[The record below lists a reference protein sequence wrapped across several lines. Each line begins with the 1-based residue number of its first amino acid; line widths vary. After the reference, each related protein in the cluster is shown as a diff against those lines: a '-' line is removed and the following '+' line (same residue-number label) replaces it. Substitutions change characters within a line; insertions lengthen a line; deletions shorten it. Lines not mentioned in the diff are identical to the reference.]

1 MGSQADSAIQ
11 RFLVRLMLVAALCGH
26 ADAQSAPKA
35 PPSFEPFLGALWPDA
50 QARGISRKVFDL
62 AFARLTPDPQVAA
75 LTARQPEYG
84 APVGTYLAR
93 IASAAR
99 IEGATRKEREWK
111 HTLDAIEKQYG
122 VDRWIILALWGIETS
137 FGANSGGFDV
147 IRSLATLVVIGYR
160 PDYFRDELLAALKT
174 LQEGHIAREKMIG
187 SYAGAMGQ
195 PQFMPSNFLELA
207 VDFTGDGRKDIWG
220 SVPDVLASIAN
231 FLKHWGWKAGAAW
244 GFEVIVPQGFDYAR
258 SRASYAEWTALGVKR
273 ADGAALP
280 DNGKAILFFP
290 SGAAGPA
297 FLAAENFEV
306 IKRYNN
312 SDVFALAATQIAD
325 RAQGRAGIRA
335 AWPADDRQLSR
346 DERVA
351 LQKRMKELGHPVND
365 FEGRID
371 FDLRDEIRLE
381 QAKHGMVPDG
391 HPTAE
396 LLRKIG
402 AAN

>member
-1 MGSQADSAIQ
+1 MAPQADSAIL
-11 RFLVRLMLVAALCGH
+11 RFLVQLMLVAALCVP
-26 ADAQSAPKA
+26 AQAQTPS
-35 PPSFEPFLGALWPDA
+35 SFEPLLAALWPDA
-50 QARGISRKVFDL
+50 QARGISRKTFDL
-62 AFARLTPDPQVAA
+62 AFAGLTPDPRVAA
-75 LTARQPEYG
+75 ATTHQPEYG
-84 APVGTYLAR
+84 TPVGTYVNR
-93 IASAAR
+93 MASAAR
-99 IEGATRKEREWK
+99 IEGAARKAHEWK

-122 VDRWIILALWGIETS
+122 VDRWIVLSLWGIETS
-137 FGANSGGFDV
+137 FGTNTGGFDV

-160 PDYFRDELLAALKT
+160 PDYFREELLAALKV

-207 VDFTGDGRKDIWG
+207 VDFTGHGRKDIWA

-231 FLKHWGWKAGAAW
+231 FLKHWGWKAGSDW

-258 SRASYAEWTALGVKR
+258 SRASYADWAALGVKR

-280 DNGKAILFFP
+280 DSGKAILFFP

-297 FLAAENFEV
+297 FLAGENFEV

-312 SDVFALAATQIAD
+312 SDVFALAAGHLAD
-325 RAQGRAGIRA
+325 RARGRAPFRT
-335 AWPADDRQLSR
+335 AWLASDPQLSR
-346 DERVA
+346 DQRVA

-381 QAKHGMVPDG
+381 QTKHGMTPDG
-391 HPTAE
+391 HPTVG
-396 LLRKIG
+396 LLRKIR
-402 AAN
+402 AVN

>member
-1 MGSQADSAIQ
+1 MASQADSAIL
-11 RFLVRLMLVAALCGH
+11 RFLVRLMLFAALCGH
-26 ADAQSAPKA
+26 AHAQQPKT
-35 PPSFEPFLGALWPDA
+35 PPSFEPLLQTLWPDA
-50 QARGISRKVFDL
+50 QGRGISRKTFDL
-62 AFARLTPDPQVAA
+62 AFAGLTPDPRVAA
-75 LTARQPEYG
+75 ATVRQPEYG
-84 APVGTYLAR
+84 TPVGTYLRR

-99 IEGATRKEREWK
+99 IEGTARLAREWK

-160 PDYFRDELLAALKT
+160 PDYFRDELLAALKI

-207 VDFTGDGRKDIWG
+207 VDFTGDGRKDIWA

-231 FLKHWGWKAGAAW
+231 FLKHWGWKGGAAW
-244 GFEVIVPQGFDYAR
+244 GFEVTVPQGFDYRR
-258 SRASYAEWTALGVKR
+258 SRASYADWAALRVTR
-273 ADGAALP
+273 ADGEP
-280 DNGKAILFFP
+280 FPEGRAILFFP

-297 FLAAENFEV
+297 FLAADNFEV

-325 RAQGRAGIRA
+325 RAQGRSGIRA

-346 DERVA
+346 NERVA
-351 LQKRMKELGHPVND
+351 LQKRLKELGHPVND

-381 QAKHGMVPDG
+381 QAKHGIVPDG
-391 HPTAE
+391 HPTRE

>member
-1 MGSQADSAIQ
+1 
-11 RFLVRLMLVAALCGH
+11 MLFVGLCGN
-26 ADAQSAPKA
+26 AYAQQPKT
-35 PPSFEPFLGALWPDA
+35 PSSFEPLLQTLWPDA

-62 AFARLTPDPQVAA
+62 AFAGLTPDPRVAA
-75 LTARQPEYG
+75 TTVRQPEYG
-84 APVGTYLAR
+84 TPIGTYLGR

-99 IEGATRKEREWK
+99 IEGAARKEREWK

-160 PDYFRDELLAALKT
+160 PDYFRDELLAALKV
-174 LQEGHIAREKMIG
+174 LQEGHIARQKMIG

-207 VDFTGDGRKDIWG
+207 VDFTGDGRKDIWA

-231 FLKHWGWKAGAAW
+231 FLKHWGWKTGAAW
-244 GFEVIVPQGFDYAR
+244 GFEVTVPQGFDYRR
-258 SRASYAEWTALGVKR
+258 SRASYADWAALGLKR
-273 ADGAALP
+273 ADGEP
-280 DNGKAILFFP
+280 FPEGRAILFFP

-297 FLAAENFEV
+297 FLVADNFEV

-325 RAQGRAGIRA
+325 RAQGRSGIRA
-335 AWPADDRQLSR
+335 AWPADDRQLAR

-351 LQKRMKELGHPVND
+351 LQKRLKELGHPVND
-365 FEGRID
+365 VEGRID
-371 FDLRDEIRLE
+371 FDLREEIRLE

-391 HPTAE
+391 HPTLE

-402 AAN
+402 AAKFN